1 MLTLI
6 IGPMFAGKTCTL
18 LNYER
23 RFNITKTPYII
34 ITHKSDNRYS
44 KNNLTSHDG
53 NSSLKNIINTE
64 KLCDINDE
72 IFNLVSGIIIDE
84 GQFFDDLES
93 FCKTLLLLNKNIIVA
108 GLSGD
113 YRQEPFQNILNLIP
127 KADKIIQLTSIC
139 SLCGKDAAFTKRVIE
154 SNERILVGSNE
165 CYQPR
170 CNKCLNL

>member
-34 ITHKSDNRYS
+34 ITHKSDDRYS
-44 KNNLTSHDG
+44 EHNLTSHDG
-53 NSSLKNIINTE
+53 NNSLKNIITTE
-64 KLCDINDE
+64 NLCDINDE
-72 IFNLVSGIIIDE
+72 LFNLVTGIIIDE
-84 GQFFDDLES
+84 GQFFNDLEN
-93 FCKTLLLLNKNIIVA
+93 FCQTLLILNKNIIVA

-113 YRQEPFQNILNLIP
+113 YKQEPFQNILNLIP
-127 KADKIIQLTSIC
+127 KADKIIHLTSIC
-139 SLCGKDAAFTKRVIE
+139 SLCGKDAAFTKRVIK

-165 CYQPR
+165 SYQPT